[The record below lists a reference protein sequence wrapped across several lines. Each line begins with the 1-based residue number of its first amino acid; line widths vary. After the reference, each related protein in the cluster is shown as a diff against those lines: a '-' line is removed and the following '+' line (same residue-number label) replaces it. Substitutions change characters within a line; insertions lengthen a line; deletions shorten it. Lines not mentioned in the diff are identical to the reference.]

1 MPTRADILV
10 IDDDPVIRETVGDVL
25 REHGHRV
32 DRVDRGQA
40 GLERIVRQRPV
51 DLAIVDYK
59 LPDISGLEVLRSI
72 KARSPETEVI
82 LITGHASLD
91 GALAA
96 LDGEATSYLVKPVGT
111 AQLLSTVDR
120 ALTRQALARAL
131 RDSEERYRLVAESMT
146 EALLLLDLEG
156 GLVLMNAYG
165 QRLTGYRAD
174 ELLGRPIFSLLDRAD
189 AARVRERLEAV
200 RAGRDV
206 APELECVVVRKDGRR
221 VPVEMVCSSIA
232 RDGQVVGRLAV
243 VRDITERKQA
253 QVDQALLGCI
263 VESSEEAIVGRTLEG
278 RIVSWNPAAERLF
291 GYPAHEAIGRSVSL
305 IVPPER
311 RDELARIVAR
321 LGSGERVTGY
331 ETVRL
336 TRDGRRIDVS
346 LTVSPIKDP
355 TGRVIGA
362 SAIARDIGAR
372 RRSERTARTLAQ
384 VGRELLGT
392 LDLAQIGERIV
403 GAVLEVF
410 EGRRAVLYQL
420 EPASGRLVCVAA
432 AGPGD
437 PGRWVGTHVPADH
450 GIAGRA
456 VAGRRVV
463 TGTATGGNGGSASD
477 GAGPEEAG
485 HSLIAVPLSARG
497 RVLGAL
503 MVGADR
509 DRVYS
514 EAEQDLLTVF
524 GDQAALALQNARLFT
539 ETERGRRLA
548 ERLAGVARSVPQ
560 SVTLAEL
567 GRRVAD
573 GIRGVLDARE
583 AVVYRLDRVAW
594 SLERVGAS
602 AADADAPPA
611 PSVLSRGIG
620 LAGLAVVTQQPVV
633 TEDVLAD
640 PRVTLTSEM
649 RDAVARTTHR
659 AALAVPLLAAGRIAG
674 ALVLADRAG
683 RRFSGEDIAL
693 ARAFADQAAGALENS
708 ALFQSLQAALDEARG
723 AQHELVESERLRAV
737 GSLAEGVTDYV
748 RQVLQM
754 ILGQVQLVLP
764 QVEGTESHDRLA
776 GIKAT
781 VKEAADVLK
790 RLQVAAELRPVSE
803 APPLDLNDVAR
814 AAIDAAR
821 ARRGAAG
828 DDPAVQVEIE
838 MEPGALPAVAGEAS
852 VLIEAVTAVLVNA
865 VEALPHGGTITVR
878 TWATATHAHC
888 AVEDPGLGMSPEVRR
903 RALEPFFTTK
913 AGLHKGLGLSV
924 AHGLLRRHGGD
935 LEIASRE
942 DKGTV
947 VTIRLPAGPVAPA

>member
-1 MPTRADILV
+1 MTTRADILV
-10 IDDDPVIRETVGDVL
+10 IDDDPAIRETVGDVL
-25 REHGHRV
+25 KEHGHHV

-40 GLERIVRQRPV
+40 ALERIVRQRPV

-146 EALLLLDLEG
+146 EALLLLDLDG

-165 QRLTGYRAD
+165 ERLTGYRGD
-174 ELLGRPIFSLLDRAD
+174 ELLGRPIFTLLDRAD
-189 AARVRERLEAV
+189 AARVRERLDAV
-200 RAGRDV
+200 RSGREV
-206 APELECVVVRKDGRR
+206 ARELECVVVRKDGRR
-221 VPVEMVCSSIA
+221 VPVEMVCTSIA

-243 VRDITERKQA
+243 VRDISERKQA
-253 QVDQALLGCI
+253 QADQALLGCI
-263 VESSEEAIVGRTLEG
+263 VESSEEAIIGRTLEG

-291 GYPAHEAIGRSVSL
+291 GYPAPEAIGRSVSL

-311 RDELARIVAR
+311 RDELATIVAR
-321 LGSGERVTGY
+321 LGSGQRVAGY

-336 TRDGRRIDVS
+336 TKDGRRIDVS

-372 RRSERTARTLAQ
+372 RRAERTARTLAQ

-392 LDLAQIGERIV
+392 LDLAQIGDRIV

-410 EGRRAVLYQL
+410 EGRRAALYQL
-420 EPASGRLVCVAA
+420 EPASRRLVCVAA
-432 AGPGD
+432 AGPGE
-437 PGRWVGTHVPADH
+437 PGRWIGTHVPADH
-450 GIAGRA
+450 GVAGQA
-456 VAGRRVV
+456 VAARRVV
-463 TGTATGGNGGSASD
+463 LGTAGPGDGGPAE
-477 GAGPEEAG
+477 EEAG
-485 HSLIAVPLSARG
+485 GALIAVPLSARG

-503 MVGADR
+503 MVSGDR
-509 DRVYS
+509 ERVYS
-514 EAEQDLLTVF
+514 EAEQELLTVF

-583 AVVYRLDRVAW
+583 AVVYRLDRAAW

-602 AADADAPPA
+602 AAAADAAPA
-611 PSVLSRGIG
+611 PPVLARGVG
-620 LAGLAVVTQQPVV
+620 LAGLAVVAQQPVV
-633 TEDVLAD
+633 TEDVLGDA
-640 PRVTLTSEM
+640 RVTLTAEM
-649 RDAVARTTHR
+649 REAVARTGHR
-659 AALAVPLLAAGRIAG
+659 AALAVPLLAGGRIAG

-708 ALFQSLQAALDEARG
+708 ALFQTLQAALDEVRG

-737 GSLAEGVTDYV
+737 GSLAAGVTDYV

-814 AAIDAAR
+814 AAIEAAR
-821 ARRGAAG
+821 VRRPAPEGATI
-828 DDPAVQVEIE
+828 PVEIE
-838 MEPGALPAVAGEAS
+838 LEPGALPPVAGEAS

-865 VEALPHGGTITVR
+865 MEALPQGGPVTVR
-878 TWATATHAHC
+878 TWATATHVHC
-888 AVEDPGLGMSPEVRR
+888 AVEDPGIGMSPETRR

-935 LEIASRE
+935 IEIASRE

-947 VTIRLPAGPVAPA
+947 VTVRLPAHPPVPA